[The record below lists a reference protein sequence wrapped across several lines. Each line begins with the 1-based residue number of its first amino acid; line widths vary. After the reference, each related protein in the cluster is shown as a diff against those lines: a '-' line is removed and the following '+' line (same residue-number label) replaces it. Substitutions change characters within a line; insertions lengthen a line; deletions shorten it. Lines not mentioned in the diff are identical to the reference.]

1 MFPKKVCKIDLEKLK
16 KPQKLYFHY
25 QKASNQYRYILMYS
39 KFYTIDKARL
49 QKMES
54 GFEFLFGINIYYI
67 TIIF

>member
-25 QKASNQYRYILMYS
+25 QKASNQHRYILMYS

-49 QKMES
+49 HKN
-54 GFEFLFGINIYYI
+54 GIRL
-67 TIIF
+67 